1 MLCCV
6 ALMLLHTCGD
16 GTKQATGTL
25 NPEGGELCL
34 ESRKV
39 CVIAPAGALAE
50 PVTFR
55 IALTQDKPSA
65 ALGEAFDI
73 SASPPIAGQIRA
85 PLTVEFSSTAA
96 LAAGQ
101 LPDDSLLRVF
111 ARHDKTWEA
120 LEKPRIDRVRSA
132 VFGETRRF
140 SPFVLLRA
148 DRTPDGKIPEE
159 FDGGQMGT
167 DPIIDI
173 PPRRDGG
180 VPAFDAG
187 VVKPDAGVP
196 PKPDAG
202 RPDAGRPDAGRPDAG
217 PFDAG
222 PPDAGPADSGQ
233 AVDAGDAD
241 AGEEDAGP

>member
-1 MLCCV
+1 M
-6 ALMLLHTCGD
+6 
-16 GTKQATGTL
+16 
-25 NPEGGELCL
+25 
-34 ESRKV
+34 
-39 CVIAPAGALAE
+39 CVIAPPGALAE

-73 SASPPIAGQIRA
+73 STSPPIAGQIRA
-85 PLTVEFSSTAA
+85 PLTVEFNSTAA

-111 ARHDKTWEA
+111 ARHDKVWEA
-120 LEKPRIDRVRSA
+120 LEKPRIDRVRNA
-132 VFGETRRF
+132 VFGDTRRF

-148 DRTPDGKIPEE
+148 DRTPDGKIPDE
-159 FDGGQMGT
+159 FDGGLMMV

-180 VPAFDAG
+180 VVVPFDAG
-187 VVKPDAGVP
+187 MEKPDAGSP

-202 RPDAGRPDAGRPDAG
+202 RPDAGRPDAGKPDAG
-217 PFDAG
+217 PADAG
-222 PPDAGPADSGQ
+222 PPDAGPTDSGQ
-233 AVDAGDAD
+233 VIDAGDTDGGEID
-241 AGEEDAGP
+241 AGT